1 MIDQSHQYSMVGQS
15 FVFSCVF
22 VRSWTTKPSAVIIS
36 FHALS
41 GVSVTKENIWILNS
55 TFDFLFQME
64 SWRKCGK
71 SFDFI
76 FATCLT
82 CLFTI
87 CGKLEEKLFQIW
99 YSNQFLYIS
108 ISICFGSPRLFQ
120 FTLRIFPTVKDQFF
134 PQNIPL
140 ITCIWIG
147 FFITSFILFISEY
160 SQ

>member
-22 VRSWTTKPSAVIIS
+22 VRNWTTKPSAVIIS
-36 FHALS
+36 FHAFW
-41 GVSVTKENIWILNS
+41 GVSDTKEKMWILNS
-55 TFDFLFQME
+55 TVVLLFQME

-87 CGKLEEKLFQIW
+87 CGKLEEKLLQIW
-99 YSNQFLYIS
+99 YSNQFHYMI
-108 ISICFGSPRLFQ
+108 
-120 FTLRIFPTVKDQFF
+120 
-134 PQNIPL
+134 
-140 ITCIWIG
+140 
-147 FFITSFILFISEY
+147 FILFGKSSRILVHIKEISN
-160 SQ
+160 SQRRKRNTL